1 MSAAENICGAQKTKV
16 VCRVGSGFAEKKAAL
31 VIRFSSHSAVASYQ
45 SSGLSS
51 VGRPTGI
58 VVTWSWISCDSPQ
71 RNLMT
76 MASPLVYP
84 ASLMRSQNLSVYLS
98 TVWCPWWYSAV
109 SSRVSALWASLF
121 GQNVFTKPSQDAN
134 HNKYHET
141 PFLASYQST
150 RSAYR
155 LALPA
160 FMYDNAQCTLDVLL
174 VNCCRA
180 RFMYSSQEFR
190 KAWPL

>member
-1 MSAAENICGAQKTKV
+1 
-16 VCRVGSGFAEKKAAL
+16 
-31 VIRFSSHSAVASYQ
+31 VIRFSLHSAAASYQ

-51 VGRPTGI
+51 AGRPTGI
-58 VVTWSWISCDSPQ
+58 VATWSWISRDSPR

-76 MASPLVYP
+76 MASPSVYP
-84 ASLMRSQNLSVYLS
+84 ASSMKSRNLSVYLS
-98 TVWCPWWYSAV
+98 TVRRPWWYSAV
-109 SSRVSALWASLF
+109 SSQVSALWASLF
-121 GQNVFTKPSQDAN
+121 GQNAFTKSSRNAN
-134 HNKYHET
+134 HDKYCGT
-141 PFLASYQST
+141 PFLASYRSTQSM
-150 RSAYR
+150 YR

-190 KAWPL
+190 KARPL